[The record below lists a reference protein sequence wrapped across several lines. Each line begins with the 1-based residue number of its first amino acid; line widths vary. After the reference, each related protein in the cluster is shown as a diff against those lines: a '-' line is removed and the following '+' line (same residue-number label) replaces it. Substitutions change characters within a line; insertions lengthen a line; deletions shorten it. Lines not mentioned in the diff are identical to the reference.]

1 MAARG
6 TISKEIITKKILET
20 FEGSFIVDGKE
31 IRIPIVENGEA
42 IEIKV
47 ALTCAK
53 VNVGGGAGSVSAEV
67 GPALNTESR
76 EITKEEVSEVRDIID
91 KLGL

>member
-1 MAARG
+1 MAKG
-6 TISKEIITKKILET
+6 QVSKEIITKKILET
-20 FEGSFIVDGKE
+20 FEGSFINEKE
-31 IRIPIVENGEA
+31 IRIPIVENGEP

-67 GPALNTESR
+67 APAVNTESR